1 MYGQEL
7 IQAAPWDGK
16 ETDGDFLTVQ
26 TIQTGTQATG
36 FQMILTAGA
45 IQKRQLMTETF
56 YKDMTA
62 LFLQG
67 GTCVSEHSTTKA
79 VNTFVEIGTTGIK
92 IVVPE
97 RTATEKNKTQRQQQI
112 LSRTYPKAGNR
123 GPYNG
128 GHRQK

>member
-26 TIQTGTQATG
+26 TIQTCTQATG

-92 IVVPE
+92 IG
-97 RTATEKNKTQRQQQI
+97 TKKKGNKQAQDRMLTTQKIKSLRQKHI
-112 LSRTYPKAGNR
+112 LS
-123 GPYNG
+123 
-128 GHRQK
+128 

>member
-1 MYGQEL
+1 MYGQKL

-16 ETDGDFLTVQ
+16 ETGGDFLTVQ

-67 GTCVSEHSTTKA
+67 GTCVSEHFTAKP

-92 IVVPE
+92 IG
-97 RTATEKNKTQRQQQI
+97 TKKKGNKQAQDRMLTTQKIKSLRQKHI
-112 LSRTYPKAGNR
+112 LS
-123 GPYNG
+123 
-128 GHRQK
+128 